1 MVVRAALMAL
11 AVAAAKA
18 AVVTDVFRQ
27 GGVVGEADAY
37 VGVARRNP
45 RVKFLFILALHTE
58 DRPGGRGARP
68 SPENS

>member
-1 MVVRAALMAL
+1 MVALL
-11 AVAAAKA
+11 AVAVAVAVAKA
-18 AVVTDVFRQ
+18 AVVTDVLRQ
-27 GGVVGEADAY
+27 GGVVVVDDDDI
-37 VGVARRNP
+37 GVALRKP

>member
-1 MVVRAALMAL
+1 MVALLAVAV

-18 AVVTDVFRQ
+18 AVVTDVLRQ
-27 GGVVGEADAY
+27 GGVVVVDDDDI
-37 VGVARRNP
+37 GVALRKP
-45 RVKFLFILALHTE
+45 RVKFLFILALQTE

>member
-1 MVVRAALMAL
+1 MVALLAVAV

-18 AVVTDVFRQ
+18 AVVTDVLRQ
-27 GGVVGEADAY
+27 GGVVVVVDDDI
-37 VGVARRNP
+37 GVALRKP

>member
-1 MVVRAALMAL
+1 MVALLAV

-18 AVVTDVFRQ
+18 AVVTDVLRQ
-27 GGVVGEADAY
+27 GGVVVVDDDD
-37 VGVARRNP
+37 VGVALRKP
-45 RVKFLFILALHTE
+45 RVKLLFILALHTE

>member
-1 MVVRAALMAL
+1 MVALLAVAV

-18 AVVTDVFRQ
+18 AVVTDVLRQ
-27 GGVVGEADAY
+27 GGVVVVDDDD
-37 VGVARRNP
+37 VGVALRKP
-45 RVKFLFILALHTE
+45 RVKLLFILALHTE